1 MLQLFVGTLVVAYER
16 DAVGLVV
23 RVTSVRDSLVVEQS
37 QVGVGVVVVGGYV
50 PETGRPDVHRAE
62 APILP
67 AGVAEIRA
75 RLNTELRTDSLV
87 RGDVVRVADL
97 AEDWRVRLRVLA
109 LNAAHLVQDL
119 AGCVVH
125 MKLVKRAQLLA

>member
-1 MLQLFVGTLVVAYER
+1 MLQLFVGTLVVANER

-23 RVTSVRDSLVVEQS
+23 RVTSVRDSLVVEQG
-37 QVGVGVVVVGGYV
+37 QVGVGVVVFGGYV

-62 APILP
+62 APVLP
-67 AGVAEIRA
+67 AGVAEISA
-75 RLNTELRTDSLV
+75 RVKAELRTNTLV
-87 RGDVVRVADL
+87 RGDIIRVADL
-97 AEDWRVRLRVLA
+97 AEHWRIRQRVLA
-109 LNAAHLVQDL
+109 LNSAHLVQDL

>member
-1 MLQLFVGTLVVAYER
+1 MLQLFVGALVVAYER

-23 RVTSVRDSLVVEQS
+23 RVTSVRDSLVVEQG

-62 APILP
+62 ASVLP
-67 AGVAEIRA
+67 AGVAEISA
-75 RLNTELRTDSLV
+75 RVKAELRTYTLV
-87 RGDVVRVADL
+87 RGNVVRVADL
-97 AEDWRVRLRVLA
+97 AEDWRVRQRVLA
-109 LNAAHLVQDL
+109 LNAAHLVQDF